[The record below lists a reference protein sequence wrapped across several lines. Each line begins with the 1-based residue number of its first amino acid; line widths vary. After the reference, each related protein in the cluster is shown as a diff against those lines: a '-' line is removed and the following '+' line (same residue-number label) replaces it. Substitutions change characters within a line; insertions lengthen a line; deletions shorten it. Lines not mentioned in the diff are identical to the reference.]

1 MFKPQFKSWA
11 FVLIFFIIYGIIFKN
26 VYMITMMISVLG
38 LVSCFS
44 SFSYDKQ
51 YRCDEYLAAM
61 PVSRK
66 QLVWSKY
73 IFVLCLDLILAAAAF
88 VLAAG
93 YAVWAGEALVELL
106 AGVGSALVVTVL
118 MQAILLP
125 MVYIIGIDKARYV
138 NIVIWMVPWVVIML
152 FRDRL
157 PQIQK
162 EQIIMM
168 LKIILVIAVVL
179 MVVSVCISVSVFRKK
194 DL

>member
-1 MFKPQFKSWA
+1 MCIRDS
-11 FVLIFFIIYGIIFKN
+11 

-93 YAVWAGEALVELL
+93 YAVWAGEPLVELL

-162 EQIIMM
+162 EQIIT
-168 LKIILVIAVVL
+168 
-179 MVVSVCISVSVFRKK
+179 VSYTH
-194 DL
+194 LTLPTN

>member
-1 MFKPQFKSWA
+1 
-11 FVLIFFIIYGIIFKN
+11 
-26 VYMITMMISVLG
+26 MITMMISVLG

-66 QLVWSKY
+66 QLVWSKH

-93 YAVWAGEALVELL
+93 YAVWAGEPLVELL

-118 MQAILLP
+118 MQAICCRWS
-125 MVYIIGIDKARYV
+125 I
-138 NIVIWMVPWVVIML
+138 
-152 FRDRL
+152 
-157 PQIQK
+157 
-162 EQIIMM
+162 
-168 LKIILVIAVVL
+168 
-179 MVVSVCISVSVFRKK
+179 
-194 DL
+194 

>member
-1 MFKPQFKSWA
+1 M
-11 FVLIFFIIYGIIFKN
+11 
-26 VYMITMMISVLG
+26 
-38 LVSCFS
+38 
-44 SFSYDKQ
+44 
-51 YRCDEYLAAM
+51 
-61 PVSRK
+61 
-66 QLVWSKY
+66 
-73 IFVLCLDLILAAAAF
+73 LCLDLILAAAAF

-93 YAVWAGEALVELL
+93 YAVWAGEPLVELL

-168 LKIILVIAVVL
+168 LKIIPVL
-179 MVVSVCISVSVFRKK
+179 QLF
-194 DL
+194 

>member
-1 MFKPQFKSWA
+1 
-11 FVLIFFIIYGIIFKN
+11 
-26 VYMITMMISVLG
+26 
-38 LVSCFS
+38 
-44 SFSYDKQ
+44 
-51 YRCDEYLAAM
+51 M

-93 YAVWAGEALVELL
+93 YAVWAGEPLVELL

-168 LKIILVIAVVL
+168 LKIIPVIAVVL

>member
-1 MFKPQFKSWA
+1 M
-11 FVLIFFIIYGIIFKN
+11 V
-26 VYMITMMISVLG
+26 TMMISVLG

-93 YAVWAGEALVELL
+93 YAVWAGEPLVELL

-168 LKIILVIAVVL
+168 LKIIPVIAVVL

>member
-1 MFKPQFKSWA
+1 MKGLLYKGFCMFKPQFKSWA

-93 YAVWAGEALVELL
+93 YAV
-106 AGVGSALVVTVL
+106 
-118 MQAILLP
+118 
-125 MVYIIGIDKARYV
+125 
-138 NIVIWMVPWVVIML
+138 
-152 FRDRL
+152 
-157 PQIQK
+157 
-162 EQIIMM
+162 
-168 LKIILVIAVVL
+168 
-179 MVVSVCISVSVFRKK
+179 
-194 DL
+194 

>member
-1 MFKPQFKSWA
+1 M
-11 FVLIFFIIYGIIFKN
+11 
-26 VYMITMMISVLG
+26 
-38 LVSCFS
+38 
-44 SFSYDKQ
+44 
-51 YRCDEYLAAM
+51 
-61 PVSRK
+61 SRK

-93 YAVWAGEALVELL
+93 YAVWAGEPLVELL

-168 LKIILVIAVVL
+168 LKIIPVIAVVL

>member
-1 MFKPQFKSWA
+1 
-11 FVLIFFIIYGIIFKN
+11 
-26 VYMITMMISVLG
+26 MMISVLG

-93 YAVWAGEALVELL
+93 YAVWAGEPLVELL

-168 LKIILVIAVVL
+168 LKIIPVIAVVL

>member
-1 MFKPQFKSWA
+1 
-11 FVLIFFIIYGIIFKN
+11 
-26 VYMITMMISVLG
+26 MITMMISVLG

-93 YAVWAGEALVELL
+93 YAVWAGEPLVELL

-125 MVYIIGIDKARYV
+125 IVYIIGIDKARYV

-168 LKIILVIAVVL
+168 LKIIPVIAVVL

>member
-1 MFKPQFKSWA
+1 
-11 FVLIFFIIYGIIFKN
+11 
-26 VYMITMMISVLG
+26 
-38 LVSCFS
+38 
-44 SFSYDKQ
+44 
-51 YRCDEYLAAM
+51 M

-93 YAVWAGEALVELL
+93 YAVWAGEPLVELL

-152 FRDRL
+152 FQMCIRDSPWR
-157 PQIQK
+157 
-162 EQIIMM
+162 
-168 LKIILVIAVVL
+168 
-179 MVVSVCISVSVFRKK
+179 FR
-194 DL
+194 

>member
-1 MFKPQFKSWA
+1 
-11 FVLIFFIIYGIIFKN
+11 
-26 VYMITMMISVLG
+26 
-38 LVSCFS
+38 
-44 SFSYDKQ
+44 
-51 YRCDEYLAAM
+51 M

-93 YAVWAGEALVELL
+93 YAVWAGEPLVELL

-125 MVYIIGIDKARYV
+125 IVYIIGIDKARYV

-168 LKIILVIAVVL
+168 LKIIPVIAVVL

>member
-1 MFKPQFKSWA
+1 MNIWP
-11 FVLIFFIIYGIIFKN
+11 
-26 VYMITMMISVLG
+26 
-38 LVSCFS
+38 
-44 SFSYDKQ
+44 
-51 YRCDEYLAAM
+51 RC

-93 YAVWAGEALVELL
+93 YAVWAGEPLVELL

-168 LKIILVIAVVL
+168 LKIIPVIAVVL

>member
-1 MFKPQFKSWA
+1 
-11 FVLIFFIIYGIIFKN
+11 
-26 VYMITMMISVLG
+26 MITMMISVLG

-93 YAVWAGEALVELL
+93 YAVWAGEPLVELL

-168 LKIILVIAVVL
+168 LKIIPVIAVVL

>member
-1 MFKPQFKSWA
+1 
-11 FVLIFFIIYGIIFKN
+11 
-26 VYMITMMISVLG
+26 MITMMISVLG

-93 YAVWAGEALVELL
+93 YAVWAGEPLVELL

-138 NIVIWMVPWVVIML
+138 NIVIWMVPWVGIML

-168 LKIILVIAVVL
+168 LKIIPVIAVVL

>member
-1 MFKPQFKSWA
+1 
-11 FVLIFFIIYGIIFKN
+11 
-26 VYMITMMISVLG
+26 MITMMISVLG

-93 YAVWAGEALVELL
+93 YAVWAGEPLVELL

-125 MVYIIGIDKARYV
+125 IVYIIGIDKARYV

-157 PQIQK
+157 PQIPK

-168 LKIILVIAVVL
+168 LKIIPVIAVVL